1 MVPPVFKV
9 LEPVL
14 RSPGADG
21 LPEFLSTVEKSFAE
35 FARSRTG
42 FLAQLS
48 DYVLTGSGKRVR
60 PGLVFVASRFGS
72 ADPAAVRETALA
84 VELIHIATLVH
95 DDLVDDALM
104 RRQRPTVGVKFGEG
118 AAVLLGDYVYAQA
131 FQRLGALGRPD
142 LVRLYA
148 DTTMVMCEGE
158 IGQYES
164 RYRFTLSE
172 SEYLDFLGKKTASLM
187 AAACRSGALLAGLNE
202 AQARALETFG
212 EKLGVAFQ
220 VVDDL
225 LDVEGDEAVVG
236 KTLHTDLTHGKM
248 TLPLILY
255 SARLSSDKER
265 QALFELLRNPNGHLR
280 GLIERVRASGVLAD
294 CRTKVQQ
301 LLNEADGALKAL
313 PDVPARRLLAD
324 IALRLSSRQV

>member
-14 RSPGADG
+14 QSPGAEG
-21 LPEFLSTVEKSFAE
+21 LPEFLTAVEKAFAE
-35 FARSRTG
+35 FAKNRTG
-42 FLAQLS
+42 FLGQLTE
-48 DYVLTGSGKRVR
+48 YVLTGSGKRVR
-60 PGLVFVASRFGS
+60 PGLVYVASRFGS

-84 VELIHIATLVH
+84 VELIHIATLIH

-118 AAVLLGDYVYAQA
+118 AAVLLGDYVLAQA
-131 FQRLGALGRPD
+131 FQRLGALCRPE
-142 LVRLYA
+142 LLRLYA
-148 DTTMVMCEGE
+148 ETTMVMCEGE

-172 SEYLDFLGKKTASLM
+172 NDYLEFLRKKTASLM
-187 AAACRSGALLAGLNE
+187 AASCRSGALLAGLTE
-202 AQARALETFG
+202 AQAHALEIFG
-212 EKLGVAFQ
+212 EKMGVAFQ

-225 LDVEGDEAVVG
+225 LDVEGEEAVVG

-248 TLPLILY
+248 TLPLILFAARMP
-255 SARLSSDKER
+255 SAKER
-265 QALFELLRNPNGHLR
+265 TALFELLKNPNGHLR
-280 GLIERVRASGVLAD
+280 GLIERLRASGVLSD
-294 CRTKVQQ
+294 CRAKVQQ
-301 LLNEADGALKAL
+301 LLAEAEGALTAL

-324 IALRLSSRQV
+324 IARRLSSRQV

>member
-21 LPEFLSTVEKSFAE
+21 LPEFLNSVEKAFAE
-35 FARSRTG
+35 LAQSRTG
-42 FLAQLS
+42 FLGQLS
-48 DYVLTGSGKRVR
+48 EYVLTGSGKRVR
-60 PGLVFVASRFGS
+60 PGLVYVASRFGS
-72 ADPAAVRETALA
+72 ADPASVRETALA

-95 DDLVDDALM
+95 DDLVDDALI

-142 LVRLYA
+142 LLRLYA
-148 DTTMVMCEGE
+148 ETTMVMCEGE

-172 SEYLDFLGKKTASLM
+172 SDYLEFLRKKTASLM
-187 AAACRSGALLAGLNE
+187 AASCRSGAMLAGLTE
-202 AQARALETFG
+202 AQARALEIFG

-248 TLPLILY
+248 TLPLILFT
-255 SARLSSDKER
+255 ARLTSEKDRK
-265 QALFELLRNPNGHLR
+265 ALFDLLRNPNGHLR
-280 GLIERVRASGVLAD
+280 GLIERVRASGVLGE
-294 CRTKVQQ
+294 CRAQVQQ
-301 LLNEADGALKAL
+301 LLAEAEAALNVL
-313 PDVPARRLLAD
+313 PDVPARRLLTD
-324 IALRLSSRQV
+324 IARRLSSRQV